1 MLSRHTKDYSQTIPP
16 TASIEHPCDDNL
28 LSLVDPET
36 NTMIAENFQIARS
49 SPCTISSADY
59 PCDDEL
65 FSLVDPETNTVI
77 QKNNRVASSSPCTI
91 GSDDYPCDDELF
103 SLVNPETNT
112 VIAGNLQI
120 DSSSPCTIGSDDY
133 PCDDQLFSLVDPET
147 NTVIHKNNRVAPS
160 SPCTI
165 SSDDYPCDDE
175 LFSLVDPETNTVI
188 HKNNRSFSMSLIS
201 RTPVVDVYAAA
212 SQRLAG
218 ISRLLTSLEHPP
230 TLPYA
235 LTSSPHMVFFI
246 HVPPDNFSVPPNLL
260 RRKTNHL
267 QHLCEN
273 SIFTAF
279 GMRPCTGAEPVHHF
293 FVQTLLPPFSRLKL
307 DGLLDHH
314 PTAQYRSSWPHHSPY
329 SLFATGFAEI
339 LDMDHH
345 RDIWILLADRG
356 CGFASWQAWAE
367 QMKKCTPNS
376 MFGVALRSFFFA
388 SFRAKAYRIKC

>member
-1 MLSRHTKDYSQTIPP
+1 MLSGHTRHCSQTPPP
-16 TASIEHPCDDNL
+16 TTSIEHPCN
-28 LSLVDPET
+28 
-36 NTMIAENFQIARS
+36 
-49 SPCTISSADY
+49 
-59 PCDDEL
+59 DEL
-65 FSLVDPETNTVI
+65 FSLVDPETNTVTHRI
-77 QKNNRVASSSPCTI
+77 
-91 GSDDYPCDDELF
+91 
-103 SLVNPETNT
+103 
-112 VIAGNLQI
+112 
-120 DSSSPCTIGSDDY
+120 
-133 PCDDQLFSLVDPET
+133 
-147 NTVIHKNNRVAPS
+147 APS

-188 HKNNRSFSMSLIS
+188 HRTTPSSPCTISSADYPCDEELFSLVDPKTNTVIPENNRIAPSSPCTISSDDYPCDDELFSLVDPETNTVIAENNRSFSMPLIP
-201 RTPVVDVYAAA
+201 RTPIVGVNAAA

-218 ISRLLTSLEHPP
+218 ISRLLSSLEHPT
-230 TLPYA
+230 TLPYS
-235 LTSSPHMVFFI
+235 LTSLPRMVFFL

-279 GMRPCTGAEPVHHF
+279 GVHPCTGAEPVHHF
-293 FVQTLLPPFSRLKL
+293 FVQTLLPPSSRLKI
-307 DGLLDHH
+307 DGRFDHH
-314 PTAQYRSSWPHHSPY
+314 ETAEYRNSWPHHSSY
-329 SLFATGFAEI
+329 SLFATGLAEI
-339 LDMDHH
+339 LNMDHQ

-388 SFRAKAYRIKC
+388 SSRAKAYHTNC